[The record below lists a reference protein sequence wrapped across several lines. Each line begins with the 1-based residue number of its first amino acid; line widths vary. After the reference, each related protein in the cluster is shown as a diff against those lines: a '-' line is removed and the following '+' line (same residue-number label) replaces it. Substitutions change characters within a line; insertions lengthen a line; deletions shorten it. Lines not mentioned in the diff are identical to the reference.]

1 MDPLIWRVWKT
12 TAGSVVLVRDHDRA
26 KRKSQEEGEEFPNAV
41 CRCWRDKVRD

>member
-26 KRKSQEEGEEFPNAV
+26 KIGLEIAIAIAISGTALAGDVGE
-41 CRCWRDKVRD
+41 R